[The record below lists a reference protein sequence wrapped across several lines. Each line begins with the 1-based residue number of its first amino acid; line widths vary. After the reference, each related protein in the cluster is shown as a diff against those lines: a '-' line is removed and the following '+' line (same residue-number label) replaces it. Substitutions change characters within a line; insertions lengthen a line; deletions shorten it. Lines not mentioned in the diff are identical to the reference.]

1 MKLEKLKSRSIKDFC
16 ERVSNMAEKTTDK
29 ETDDEMGNIAH
40 NTLENVKKKSVNANG
55 NMKPEKDIIIAR
67 KVSPV
72 SSRNINIELEDP
84 FAAVSRLKKISS
96 KVI

>member
-40 NTLENVKKKSVNANG
+40 NTLENVKKMSVNG

-84 FAAVSRLKKISS
+84 FAAVNRLKKISS